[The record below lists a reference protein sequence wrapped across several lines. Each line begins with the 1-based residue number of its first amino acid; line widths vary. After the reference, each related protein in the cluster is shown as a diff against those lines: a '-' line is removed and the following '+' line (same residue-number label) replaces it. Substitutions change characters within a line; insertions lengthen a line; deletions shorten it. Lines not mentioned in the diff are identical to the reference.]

1 MAKKIALIVG
11 VGEAKGLGASLC
23 RRAASDDY
31 HVVVVGRTAEKIEK
45 VAAAIN
51 QGGGAASI
59 HVADVTDEAQVM
71 KMFEAVDALP
81 DELDCVVS
89 NVGNAFVHD
98 TLTMPADFFE
108 QAWRIGCYAGFLIG
122 REAGK
127 RLAERGQGTI
137 LFTGATASLK
147 SRGPF
152 VAFASAKAGLRAV
165 AGGLARD
172 LGPHGVHIGHVI
184 VDGIID
190 GEQIRQRMPDLKDR
204 LGPDGMMRPDAI
216 AESFWQLHLQDRSA
230 WTFELD
236 LRPFKE
242 SF

>member
-1 MAKKIALIVG
+1 MARKIALIVG
-11 VGEAKGLGASLC
+11 VGEAEGLGASLC
-23 RRAASDDY
+23 RRAAGDDY
-31 HVVVVGRTAEKIEK
+31 HVVVVGRTVEKIEK
-45 VAAAIN
+45 IAAAIN
-51 QGGGAASI
+51 QSGGVASTQ
-59 HVADVTDEAQVM
+59 VADVTDEAQVI

-127 RLAERGQGTI
+127 RLAKRGQGTI

-165 AGGLARD
+165 AGGFARD
-172 LGPHGVHIGHVI
+172 LGPHGVHVGHVI

-204 LGPDGMMRPDAI
+204 LGADGMMRPDAI
-216 AESFWQLHLQDRSA
+216 AESYWQLHLQDRSA